1 MKKDNLTDV
10 IQALPKTPITNT
22 PTHPQVVATED
33 GRFVTLG
40 NKK

>member
-10 IQALPKTPITNT
+10 IQALPKIPVNNT
-22 PTHPQVVATED
+22 PTQPQVVATED
-33 GRFVTLG
+33 GRLVTLG